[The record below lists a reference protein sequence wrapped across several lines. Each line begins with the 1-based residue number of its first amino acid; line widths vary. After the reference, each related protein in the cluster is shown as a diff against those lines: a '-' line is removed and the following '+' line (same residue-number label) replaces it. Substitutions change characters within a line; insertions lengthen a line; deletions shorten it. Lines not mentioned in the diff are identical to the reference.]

1 MNKLIYM
8 ARRAV
13 IALAMCSLFV
23 GCKPNDDIPEE
34 DLINIFHDAFIANA
48 YLSKRGL
55 TANDSLIIYEPI
67 LEKYGYTVDEFRE
80 TLLTLSQRKS
90 ARISVLMTEAS
101 ERLEAE
107 AAIEKRRIT
116 ILDTIDNV
124 AKRSYTRTIYSDSL
138 LHVKRLKDT
147 TKLRISIKDIIP
159 GEYRVSF
166 NYYIDTLD
174 ENRNS
179 RIEAYLLRDDTLQVK
194 RHTQMLMRFKEG
206 KYNRTFTVDTIM
218 QELYIN
224 MYYHPRNEE
233 SKLPNVKITDL
244 KVVRIL
250 PQQQALD
257 SLYHE
262 LFDFRLYSM
271 ESINHMV
278 SDTIPPLPERDSL
291 TGAIERDSIAS
302 EMVRDTIARDS
313 IAEIEQRDSITND
326 ESQDSLTL
334 RTRWWET
341 N

>member
-1 MNKLIYM
+1 
-8 ARRAV
+8 
-13 IALAMCSLFV
+13 
-23 GCKPNDDIPEE
+23 
-34 DLINIFHDAFIANA
+34 
-48 YLSKRGL
+48 
-55 TANDSLIIYEPI
+55 
-67 LEKYGYTVDEFRE
+67 
-80 TLLTLSQRKS
+80 
-90 ARISVLMTEAS
+90 
-101 ERLEAE
+101 
-107 AAIEKRRIT
+107 
-116 ILDTIDNV
+116 
-124 AKRSYTRTIYSDSL
+124 
-138 LHVKRLKDT
+138 
-147 TKLRISIKDIIP
+147 
-159 GEYRVSF
+159 
-166 NYYIDTLD
+166 
-174 ENRNS
+174 
-179 RIEAYLLRDDTLQVK
+179 
-194 RHTQMLMRFKEG
+194 
-206 KYNRTFTVDTIM
+206 
-218 QELYIN
+218 

-278 SDTIPPLPERDSL
+278 SDTILPLPERDSL

-302 EMVRDTIARDS
+302 EMVQDTIARDS